1 MYFIEIIAQKF
12 YMQLLSFKN
21 FSFIRCVVIFGSSY
35 KNEMLKNCKSEKSF
49 FRCTWFEMLF
59 VKEV

>member
-21 FSFIRCVVIFGSSY
+21 FSFIRCVVIIWEFLQ
-35 KNEMLKNCKSEKSF
+35 KWNAQELQEWKVI
-49 FRCTWFEMLF
+49 L
-59 VKEV
+59 

>member
-21 FSFIRCVVIFGSSY
+21 FSCYIWEFLQKWNAQELQEWKVI
-35 KNEMLKNCKSEKSF
+35 L
-49 FRCTWFEMLF
+49 
-59 VKEV
+59 